1 MAIFHSFGK
10 VPVSIQLS
18 KISVN
23 DGPIMELANFRSL
36 QGTLSNPI
44 VVLVG
49 CKPGGYSREF
59 WIGVCRE
66 GS

>member
-49 CKPGGYSREF
+49 CKPGGGTPANF
-59 WIGVCRE
+59 G
-66 GS
+66 